1 MKTARYRLTGKQVNA
16 LFNLLM
22 KLNLLSLSEG
32 MIEVVDDDISPEDGE
47 IIGKMFYDDEF
58 AKEISNDK

>member
-32 MIEVVDDDISPEDGE
+32 MIKVVDDDISPEDGE
-47 IIGKMFYDDEF
+47 IISKMFYDDEF
-58 AKEISNDK
+58 AKEITNE

>member
-47 IIGKMFYDDEF
+47 IISKMFYDDEF
-58 AKEISNDK
+58 AKEITNE